1 MSLVTELPLS
11 LPSSSSTPC
20 CLLLSS
26 LLLRDAGCATILLVA
41 NMVSKFEGILTEVFD
56 YSITPVYGGNKASGA
71 RMGKVVDL
79 GKNLH
84 NCLMR

>member
-1 MSLVTELPLS
+1 MKIHLVLTLREPVNHLKGTLPRNHIS
-11 LPSSSSTPC
+11 H
-20 CLLLSS
+20 
-26 LLLRDAGCATILLVA
+26 
-41 NMVSKFEGILTEVFD
+41 MVSKFEGILTEVFD